1 MKLPALLSAD
11 RPAVPLDAG
20 SPPSGRRGR
29 ARPAFRAASALVA
42 GLGALAMSLA
52 LSGCSAAAPEAEEP
66 AEVAEEELISFHGVA
81 ARDVDRSL
89 PDVDTIGYDV
99 TLAYRG
105 EETRSV
111 GGRSLRTP
119 VFSATVTAAY
129 VATAPITSLVV
140 DFTQPHLGR
149 VSSGSRTLAF
159 QAVDSDHV
167 KVSLGK
173 TVRAGTG
180 FRLTFAYEVLSRE
193 IDDRERED
201 GGIVVT
207 PTSMYSASWPRK
219 GRWWLPLRDSPRD
232 GAMFTAKLTF
242 PEQFT
247 VVSNGTER
255 GVSTEAGM
263 KTWRFELLAP
273 TPSYGFFVGA
283 STEWVR
289 ADATSAG
296 GIPMPSWVTR
306 AHASRRDDVLGG
318 TPKALDFL
326 VSTYGPFPFG
336 QAGFVEVPTTWGG
349 GGMEHPTVVA
359 IDPSDFVGSPTDAR
373 HTAFHELCHHYSGDG
388 VRIANWAD
396 FWLSEGFTEYLT
408 HRSLEAV
415 YGKTVSDARWRK
427 TLSEARATAA
437 EHALRPRNDAL
448 DVREIFDGIVY
459 VKGAWVLRTL
469 EEAVGREKFDAFLKG
484 WFTRHKHKAVT
495 TEMLQK
501 ELESELGQSFE
512 TLFTSAVYGT
522 GLPE

>member
-1 MKLPALLSAD
+1 MAPPVLPVSRSLSSFAWAPRALA
-11 RPAVPLDAG
+11 AAG
-20 SPPSGRRGR
+20 
-29 ARPAFRAASALVA
+29 AR
-42 GLGALAMSLA
+42 GLGALCVGLA
-52 LSGCSAAAPEAEEP
+52 LVACSGEAPEVEEP
-66 AEVAEEELISFHGVA
+66 AEVAEEELISFHGVSA
-81 ARDVDRSL
+81 SDVDRSL
-89 PDVDTIGYDV
+89 PEVDTIGYDV

-111 GGRSLRTP
+111 SGRSLRTP

-159 QAVDSDHV
+159 EAVDRDHV
-167 KVSLGK
+167 RVSLGK

-180 FRLTFAYEVLSRE
+180 FRLTFAYDVLSRE

-201 GGIVVT
+201 GGLVVT

-242 PEQFT
+242 PEQYT
-247 VVSNGTER
+247 VVSNGAER
-255 GVSTEAGM
+255 SVSTDAGM
-263 KTWRFELLAP
+263 KTWRFELLTP
-273 TPSYGFFVGA
+273 TPTYGFFVGA
-283 STEWVR
+283 STDWVR

-296 GIPMPSWVTR
+296 GVPMPSWVTR

-326 VSTYGPFPFG
+326 VSTYGAFPFA

-359 IDPSDFVGSPTDAR
+359 IDPSDFAGSAAEAR
-373 HTAFHELCHHYSGDG
+373 HTAIHELCHHYSGNG

-415 YGKTVSDARWRK
+415 YGKTVSDARWR
-427 TLSEARATAA
+427 TTISEARATAA
-437 EHALRPRNDAL
+437 QHPLRPRNDAL
-448 DVREIFDGIVY
+448 DVREIFDGVVY

-469 EEAVGREKFDAFLKG
+469 EEAVGREAFDAFLKG
-484 WFTRHKHKAVT
+484 WFTRHKYKAVT
-495 TEMLQK
+495 TDMLQK
-501 ELESELGQSFE
+501 ELEAELHRSFDA
-512 TLFTSAVYGT
+512 LFTSAVYGT